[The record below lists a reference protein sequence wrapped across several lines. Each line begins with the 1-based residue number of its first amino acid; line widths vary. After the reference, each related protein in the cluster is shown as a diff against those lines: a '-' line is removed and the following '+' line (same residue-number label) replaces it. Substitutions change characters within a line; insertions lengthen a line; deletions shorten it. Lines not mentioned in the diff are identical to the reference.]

1 MIINW
6 ESPQTWSRF
15 HYLWLRDNCLCPR
28 CVHPESNQR
37 LVDTLQLPT
46 DVAPASVRFQPRAHD
61 QLLCIR
67 WEDGHESEFP
77 EGWLKEH
84 SYEHESL
91 EQSSSEPEVVLWG
104 AEIASNV
111 PEVEYSAVMED
122 DREVLRW
129 LSNVEKFGFCF
140 VCGTPATLEAT
151 EKAMLRVGAIRNTM
165 YGQMYLTSIG
175 LSGAKAKDTAYTNLS
190 IDLHTDGNYFFEAP
204 GIQVF
209 HVLEFEGTGGQS
221 ILLDGFRL
229 AQEICKR
236 HPEHYQILTHV
247 PIPYHHT
254 DINNKMLNENI
265 TFVTH
270 PKTGEVTQVHFNNSD
285 RRPLDA
291 SCIESLK
298 KLAQEGKLTSP
309 PTVTTLYNALKS
321 FMQTTKDESLQYR
334 FRLEPGR
341 LLTFNNY
348 RVMHART
355 AFTGKRALGGC
366 YLNGEDWVSRL
377 MVLRERYQ

>member
-175 LSGAKAKDTAYTNLS
+175 LSGAKAK
-190 IDLHTDGNYFFEAP
+190 
-204 GIQVF
+204 
-209 HVLEFEGTGGQS
+209 
-221 ILLDGFRL
+221 
-229 AQEICKR
+229 
-236 HPEHYQILTHV
+236 
-247 PIPYHHT
+247 
-254 DINNKMLNENI
+254 
-265 TFVTH
+265 
-270 PKTGEVTQVHFNNSD
+270 
-285 RRPLDA
+285 
-291 SCIESLK
+291 
-298 KLAQEGKLTSP
+298 
-309 PTVTTLYNALKS
+309 
-321 FMQTTKDESLQYR
+321 
-334 FRLEPGR
+334 
-341 LLTFNNY
+341 
-348 RVMHART
+348 
-355 AFTGKRALGGC
+355 
-366 YLNGEDWVSRL
+366 
-377 MVLRERYQ
+377 